1 MRKIILAGV
10 VGMLIPHFV
19 GAGPITNAQPITI
32 ALTNILNFLLSIVGV
47 VAIIGLVIAGG
58 MYFFAAG
65 DMRQISLAKNM
76 TLASIT
82 GLVIALGSYVVIK
95 LIASFLS

>member
-1 MRKIILAGV
+1 MKLKIIVFATSILVPLRAS
-10 VGMLIPHFV
+10 
-19 GAGPITNAQPITI
+19 AGPILSAQPITVP
-32 ALTNILNFLLSIVGV
+32 LTNILNFLLSIVGV

-82 GLVIALGSYVVIK
+82 GLVIALGSYVVVK